1 MARNVHLIGPF
12 NTGTNMLFNII
23 NSCCCIDMNNNSNV
37 QIECQHKPFGKHT
50 LDITLIN
57 QYLDNPNN
65 LLIIMY
71 KNIYNWLYSIKKENY
86 DIKYTKIYLPV
97 ELYGKK
103 FPNMIELYNFYYIN
117 YMSILTRYP
126 NAVFLDYEKIINV
139 NSSFNYLNQKLSNI
153 NLRILYQDS
162 FYSILMTPSKTHG
175 YPVNNATQA
184 KNKYN
189 INKQLVR
196 NFVNNIPKFNRSIKT
211 ILFDFYEN
219 S

>member
-1 MARNVHLIGPF
+1 
-12 NTGTNMLFNII
+12 
-23 NSCCCIDMNNNSNV
+23 
-37 QIECQHKPFGKHT
+37 
-50 LDITLIN
+50 
-57 QYLDNPNN
+57 
-65 LLIIMY
+65 
-71 KNIYNWLYSIKKENY
+71 
-86 DIKYTKIYLPV
+86 
-97 ELYGKK
+97 
-103 FPNMIELYNFYYIN
+103 
-117 YMSILTRYP
+117 MSILTRYP

-189 INKQLVR
+189 INKRLVR

-211 ILFDFYEN
+211 ILIDFYEN